1 MDGLRFIGQE
11 DFSLDE
17 MRIINEIS
25 NKHFVKISRMIDNP
39 ILTIKMKKHGKILGI
54 IAKKV
59 KYSFHLKVVGTDI
72 LISASQA
79 DWNLAR
85 GLHGVFENAI
95 SEIEHKIKKEKRSWT
110 SNK

>member
-1 MDGLRFIGQE
+1 MDGIRFIGQE

-17 MRIINEIS
+17 MRIIQDIS
-25 NKHFVKISRMIDNP
+25 TKHFTKISRMLQNP
-39 ILTIKMKKHGKILGI
+39 TLTLKMKKHGKILGLL
-54 IAKKV
+54 AKKI

-79 DWNLAR
+79 DWNLSR

-95 SEIEHKIKKEKRSWT
+95 SEIEHKIKKEKKSWI